1 MLPQYLKMMGISQ
14 HEYESRLKTLKTLI
28 SRRPKQV
35 LKHCAAYL
43 NLSNA
48 QMVQYFPKTQAY
60 MTGGA
65 APAEDEGDVPAE
77 TYDDADEP
85 NDEAEVYDG
94 NEA

>member
-1 MLPQYLKMMGISQ
+1 MEEKKKGVDLGLRKFIKELG
-14 HEYESRLKTLKTLI
+14 
-28 SRRPKQV
+28 
-35 LKHCAAYL
+35 
-43 NLSNA
+43 
-48 QMVQYFPKTQAY
+48 Y